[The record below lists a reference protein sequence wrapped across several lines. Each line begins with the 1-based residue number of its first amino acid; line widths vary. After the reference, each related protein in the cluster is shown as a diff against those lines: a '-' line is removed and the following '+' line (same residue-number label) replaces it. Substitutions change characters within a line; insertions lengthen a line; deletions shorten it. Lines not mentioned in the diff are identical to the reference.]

1 LVKDA
6 VMAGATTLGDL
17 ASAIGAQAQGI
28 RSQEEAA
35 VVAELKAGS
44 EAAYAWLMGQFQQPV
59 YGLVYRI
66 VNDPADAADT
76 TQDVFLKVFR
86 GMKHFHGESSLKTW
100 IYRIALHEAANR
112 RRWWF
117 RHKARETSIEPVE
130 SESVAGET
138 LRTALT
144 DPAESPFDN
153 VAHHEVQQRVEEE
166 LRKLSEPYRTTL
178 ILRDLEDMSY
188 DEIAEVL
195 EISLGTVKSRL
206 TRGREAL
213 RQRLTLYIREVGDEL
228 GLTAPGFSEEQR
240 SDDILSEQEHQNNEH
255 RNNEHQG
262 TRTRVAAGGRRV
274 EVMP

>member
-1 LVKDA
+1 
-6 VMAGATTLGDL
+6 MAGATTLGDL
-17 ASAIGAQAQGI
+17 ASAIGI

-35 VVAELKAGS
+35 IVAELKAGS
-44 EAAYAWLMGQFQQPV
+44 EEAYTWLIGEFQQPV

-86 GMKHFHGESSLKTW
+86 GMRQFHGGSSLKTW

-130 SESVAGET
+130 SDGTGAGENAMQM
-138 LRTALT
+138 ALT
-144 DPAESPFDN
+144 DHADSPFDS
-153 VAHHEVQQRVEEE
+153 VAQHEVQRRVEEE
-166 LRKLSEPYRTTL
+166 LQKLAEPYRTTL
-178 ILRDLEDMSY
+178 ILRDLEEMSY
-188 DEIAEVL
+188 EEIAEVL

-213 RQRLTLYIREVGDEL
+213 RQRLAPYVREVADEL
-228 GLTAPGFSEEQR
+228 GLTAPEEKQSVR
-240 SDDILSEQEHQNNEH
+240 PQVS
-255 RNNEHQG
+255 G
-262 TRTRVAAGGRRV
+262 GGRRA